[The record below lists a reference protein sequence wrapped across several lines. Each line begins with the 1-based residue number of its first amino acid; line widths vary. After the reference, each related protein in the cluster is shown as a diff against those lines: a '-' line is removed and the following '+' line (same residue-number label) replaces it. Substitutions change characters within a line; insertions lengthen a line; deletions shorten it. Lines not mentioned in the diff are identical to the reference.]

1 MKNIVIYYSNTG
13 NNDYLANRIAKQLN
27 CPIEKI
33 QPNVDV
39 QVLLMFGVN
48 FGIKKIKSNLKEYD
62 RVILVGPIWMGKFV
76 APLKSFLKSYKK
88 DIKKLVFAT
97 CCGSTFE
104 KSRDKFGHELV
115 FEKVEAE
122 YGSAILSQAFPI
134 VLALPEDKREDDKAV
149 MATRLSDE
157 NFIGELEP
165 IFNDFMKKIKS
176 N

>member
-1 MKNIVIYYSNTG
+1 MKDIVIYYSNTG

-33 QPNVDV
+33 QPHVDV
-39 QVLLMFGVN
+39 QVLLMFGIH
-48 FGIKKIKSNLKEYD
+48 FGIKKIKSNLSEYD

-76 APLKSFLKSYKK
+76 APLKNFVKRYKN
-88 DIKKLVFAT
+88 DIKELVFAT

-115 FEKVEAE
+115 FEKITEA
-122 YGSAILSQAFPI
+122 YGAAVLCQAFPV

-149 MATRLSDE
+149 MATRLSDK
-157 NFIGELEP
+157 NFKGELEP
-165 IFNDFMKKIKS
+165 IFNEFMKKIKA